1 MNISRIQKMAVEGDF
16 SIDALRYFLDCHGE
30 CEHLDFKE
38 IIDVNDERQATCLAK
53 DLVGMKNVGGGFIVI
68 GVEDKTWRPI
78 GMSRPLG
85 LDTKQLRD
93 LVRKYTGLDIEC
105 YSTDHYVNV
114 VGKELLLG
122 LLGVRSSGKISKLKT
137 PSMCKVSSNER
148 EKWGVRNGDI
158 YIREGDQT
166 KRLNDLTKWQ
176 EKLED
181 LQDKY
186 LEADQI
192 EATLKPSPF
201 EVENGLYRLLPREYG
216 SFVGREELLNKV
228 KTAIEKDSRLWIIN
242 LYGPGGVGKSALAT
256 RIAYE
261 YYESRKFE
269 AILHLSAKDKELS
282 ARQGIRPLSPSLISI
297 EDFIDR
303 ILRLFSFEE
312 CCSQNLEEKKK
323 MVHELLSMCTT
334 LIILDNME
342 TVSDGRIMEFVR
354 EFPIDTKAKVLLTS
368 RQRSIDWEMPIQVPE
383 LSFNEVKEFL
393 NKRTQEMA
401 LDFPIHDDKIIQKVI
416 EISGGLPLAIQWIL
430 GDYARTK
437 DLDSI
442 LRKVLS
448 NQSPLL
454 EFSFRNS
461 WATLESDVQK
471 ALAVL
476 SMFDSPPTLQE
487 WRTVLDWPIEK
498 TEKAKTRLVES
509 TFVTERSDPKTG
521 NKIYIALPITL
532 SFAKLEFDKM
542 GKWGLEARS
551 RYDSYNQKIT
561 LSQEQEYQS
570 EDLFKRFDARTNNQ
584 KRAIL
589 FARMAEGQMSS
600 MGSSE
605 AEEYYHQALEFDPL
619 SIYTLVSYGKF
630 KAELFDYSSAIGLIQ
645 KAVSLVTKKTGFYV
659 YYNLADVYG
668 KTKDLELKIRYLHEA
683 MKYKDNTSPYL
694 FTMAQHSLGVA
705 LGKLNRH
712 EEAIKN
718 FDEIIEREMAKSY
731 GPSAS
736 LVVAAKTKK
745 ISLDRTLPGASEIF
759 LKELINRCKSRS
771 INGSILEE
779 LSELLVE

>member
-1 MNISRIQKMAVEGDF
+1 
-16 SIDALRYFLDCHGE
+16 
-30 CEHLDFKE
+30 
-38 IIDVNDERQATCLAK
+38 
-53 DLVGMKNVGGGFIVI
+53 
-68 GVEDKTWRPI
+68 
-78 GMSRPLG
+78 
-85 LDTKQLRD
+85 
-93 LVRKYTGLDIEC
+93 
-105 YSTDHYVNV
+105 
-114 VGKELLLG
+114 
-122 LLGVRSSGKISKLKT
+122 
-137 PSMCKVSSNER
+137 
-148 EKWGVRNGDI
+148 
-158 YIREGDQT
+158 
-166 KRLNDLTKWQ
+166 
-176 EKLED
+176 
-181 LQDKY
+181 
-186 LEADQI
+186 
-192 EATLKPSPF
+192 
-201 EVENGLYRLLPREYG
+201 
-216 SFVGREELLNKV
+216 
-228 KTAIEKDSRLWIIN
+228 
-242 LYGPGGVGKSALAT
+242 
-256 RIAYE
+256 
-261 YYESRKFE
+261 
-269 AILHLSAKDKELS
+269 
-282 ARQGIRPLSPSLISI
+282 
-297 EDFIDR
+297 
-303 ILRLFSFEE
+303 
-312 CCSQNLEEKKK
+312 
-323 MVHELLSMCTT
+323 
-334 LIILDNME
+334 
-342 TVSDGRIMEFVR
+342 
-354 EFPIDTKAKVLLTS
+354 
-368 RQRSIDWEMPIQVPE
+368 
-383 LSFNEVKEFL
+383 
-393 NKRTQEMA
+393 
-401 LDFPIHDDKIIQKVI
+401 
-416 EISGGLPLAIQWIL
+416 
-430 GDYARTK
+430 
-437 DLDSI
+437 
-442 LRKVLS
+442 
-448 NQSPLL
+448 
-454 EFSFRNS
+454 
-461 WATLESDVQK
+461 
-471 ALAVL
+471 
-476 SMFDSPPTLQE
+476 MFDSPPTLQE